1 MNAASAMRR
10 WAEWVVRRRRWVL
23 LAALVVTA
31 VLTARIS
38 QLRIEIDPNRFLPQS
53 HPYVVT
59 SDRVEDIFGSRYVL
73 AIGIT
78 PTSGNVYDPA
88 VLAKVE
94 RITRQL
100 REVPGVV
107 KSNILSFSAHKA
119 KSIIG
124 TDEGMEVLPLM
135 RAVPST
141 PAELEDLRRRI
152 ASNPAYRDIIV
163 SADQASVAVL
173 AEFTDDPQG
182 FRSILERV
190 EPIVNAG
197 RDSSV
202 PSLAPTVHSAST

>member
-1 MNAASAMRR
+1 M
-10 WAEWVVRRRRWVL
+10 
-23 LAALVVTA
+23 
-31 VLTARIS
+31 
-38 QLRIEIDPNRFLPQS
+38 
-53 HPYVVT
+53 
-59 SDRVEDIFGSRYVL
+59 
-73 AIGIT
+73 
-78 PTSGNVYDPA
+78 
-88 VLAKVE
+88 
-94 RITRQL
+94 
-100 REVPGVV
+100 PGVV